1 MPRLFCLFLL
11 LASPAFAQ
19 SQMVAAAHPL
29 AAEAGRQMLR
39 DGGSAADAAVA
50 VQAVLSLVEP
60 QSSGIAGGALIL
72 HFDAR
77 RGHTTAWD
85 GREAA
90 PAGATPTLFL
100 RPDGTAMPFIDAV
113 MSGRSIGVP
122 GAIAALEAVH
132 RLHGRLP
139 WEALFA
145 PAIRLSEEG
154 FSVSPRLAEAIA
166 TDAPRLRRHPAM
178 AAYFLAAD
186 GAPLP
191 AGHLLKNPEH
201 AATLRAIATR
211 GAAGLMTGPVAADIA
226 ATVQAWGEGGT
237 MTVADLAAYRPV
249 LRDPLCGPYRAV
261 VVCGFPPPSSG
272 GVAVGQILGVLEHFD
287 MAAMDPRGAEAAHVF
302 AEAARL
308 AFADRAQYLADSDF
322 VPVPVRG
329 LLDRGYVSQRAQRL
343 DPARADPTPR
353 AGNPDWRRAAQ
364 APQPEQVEAGTS
376 HISIVDAAGNAISMT
391 TTIEGIFGSFAMV
404 RGMVLNNEL
413 TDFSML
419 PEIAGRPVA
428 NRVQPG
434 KRPRSSMSPTLVFD
448 RDGRLLMAVGSPGG
462 ARIITYTAHA
472 LVGMI
477 DWGLS
482 PQAAIDQPRV
492 VTIGGAV
499 ELEAGTAAAS
509 LAPALQARGHRVD
522 VRALPSGLQ
531 AIRVTP
537 SGLVGGADPRREG
550 VVLGD

>member
-50 VQAVLSLVEP
+50 IQAVLSLVEP

-77 RGHTTAWD
+77 RRHTTAWD

-100 RPDGTAMPFIDAV
+100 RPDGTALPFLDAV

-154 FSVSPRLAEAIA
+154 FAVSPRLAGAIA

-186 GAPLP
+186 GAPWP

-201 AATLRAIATR
+201 AATLRSIATR
-211 GAAGLMTGPVAADIA
+211 GAAGLMSGPVAADIA

-237 MTVADLAAYRPV
+237 MTTADLAAYRPV

-287 MAAMDPRGAEAAHVF
+287 MAAMDPGGADAAHVF

-322 VPVPVRG
+322 VAVPVRG
-329 LLDRGYVSQRAQRL
+329 LLDRGYLSQRAQRL
-343 DPARADPTPR
+343 DPGRAEPMPR

-364 APQPEQVEAGTS
+364 APQPEQPETGTS
-376 HISIVDAAGNAISMT
+376 HISIVDAAGNAIAMT

-462 ARIITYTAHA
+462 ARIITYTAQA

-477 DWGLS
+477 DWGMT
-482 PQAAIDQPRV
+482 PQAAIDQPRI

-499 ELEAGTAAAS
+499 ELESGTAAAS

-537 SGLVGGADPRREG
+537 AGLIGGADRRREG

>member
-1 MPRLFCLFLL
+1 MRRLFCLFLL
-11 LASPAFAQ
+11 LSSPAVAQ
-19 SQMVAAAHPL
+19 RHMVAAAHPL
-29 AAEAGRQMLR
+29 AAAAGQDMLR
-39 DGGSAADAAVA
+39 AGGSAIDAAVA
-50 VQAVLSLVEP
+50 IQAVLSLVEP
-60 QSSGIAGGALIL
+60 QSSGLAGGALIL
-72 HFDAR
+72 HFDALR
-77 RGHTTAWD
+77 RHTTAWD

-90 PAGATPTLFL
+90 PAGAMPDLFL
-100 RPDGTAMPFIDAV
+100 RPDGTPMPFIDAV

-139 WEALFA
+139 WAALFA

-154 FSVSPRLAEAIA
+154 FAISPRLAAAIA
-166 TDAPRLRRHPAM
+166 TEAPRLRRHPAT

-186 GAPLP
+186 GSPLP
-191 AGHLLKNPEH
+191 AGHLLQNPEH
-201 AATLRAIATR
+201 AATLRTIATQR
-211 GAAGLMTGPVAADIA
+211 AAGLLTGPVAADIA

-237 MTVADLAAYRPV
+237 MTVEDLAAYRPV
-249 LRDPLCGPYRAV
+249 LRDPVCGPYRVV

-272 GVAVGQILGVLEHFD
+272 GVAVGQILGVLEHVD
-287 MAAMDPRGAEAAHVF
+287 MGSMDPAGAEAAHVF

-329 LLDRGYVSQRAQRL
+329 LLDRGYLGQRAQRL
-343 DPARADPTPR
+343 DFSRADPTPR

-364 APQPEQVEAGTS
+364 APQPEQIEYGTS
-376 HISIVDAAGNAISMT
+376 HISIVDAAGNAIAMT
-391 TTIEGIFGSFAMV
+391 TTIEGVFGSFAMV

-419 PEIAGRPVA
+419 PQVGGRPVA
-428 NRVQPG
+428 NRVEPG

-448 RDGRLLMAVGSPGG
+448 RDGRLLMVVGSPGG
-462 ARIITYTAHA
+462 ARIITFTAHA

-477 DWGLS
+477 DWGMT
-482 PQAAIDQPRV
+482 PQAAIDQPRI
-492 VTIGGAV
+492 VTTGGAV
-499 ELEAGTAAAS
+499 ELEAGTAAAG
-509 LAPALQARGHRVD
+509 LAPALEARGHTVA
-522 VRALPSGLQ
+522 VRELTSGLH

-537 SGLVGGADPRREG
+537 TSLVGGADPRREG
-550 VVLGD
+550 VVLAD